1 VKKQKICIV
10 GSGLVGLFTAWQLQ
24 AEGHEVTVVERRH
37 GPSLGTSYANGAQ
50 LSYSYVA
57 PLAGPSALLKLP
69 GWLLKRDG
77 PLRFRPHM
85 SIDLWRWCFA
95 FASRCTSGHARQTT
109 MDLLTLGFLS
119 RHLLHAMMA
128 DGAPVQQLA
137 YRQNGK
143 LVVFRDAAALAG
155 AEAEMQFQST
165 LGCKQRRVSPTQ
177 CVEIDPALADLAPRL
192 VGGIYTPSEDV
203 IDNYALALHLAK
215 EITGRGGCVR
225 YGETVQGFDISGD
238 RLQSART
245 DHGEITADQF
255 VVAGGLESRE
265 IFSKL
270 GVRVPILGLR
280 GYSITLDCSGGLAP
294 DVSVTDSH
302 HKIVFARIGE
312 RLRVAGM
319 VDVGSE
325 AADLPADRLKT
336 LISQAMDTFPRA
348 GNYDQASAWAG
359 VRPATPS
366 GRPII
371 DQICYRNLYANMG
384 HGALGLTLAAGS
396 AALLA
401 DRIAGRQSA
410 IDPSPFTLAKA

>member
-1 VKKQKICIV
+1 M
-10 GSGLVGLFTAWQLQ
+10 
-24 AEGHEVTVVERRH
+24 VERRL

-57 PLAGPSALLKLP
+57 PLAEPSALLKLP
-69 GWLLKRDG
+69 AWLLKRDG
-77 PLRFRPHM
+77 PLRFHPRM
-85 SIDLWRWCFA
+85 SIDFWRWCFA
-95 FASRCTSGHARQTT
+95 FAARCTSGHARPTT
-109 MDLLTLGFLS
+109 LELLTLGFLS
-119 RHLLHAMMA
+119 RDLLHAMMA

-137 YRQNGK
+137 CRQNGK

-155 AEAEMQFQST
+155 AEAQMHFQAT
-165 LGCKQRRVSPTQ
+165 LGCEQRLVSPTQ
-177 CVEIDPALADLAPRL
+177 CVEIDPALADLAHRL

-203 IDNYALALHLAK
+203 IDNYALAVHLAD
-215 EITGRGGCVR
+215 EITKRGGHVR
-225 YGETVQGFDISGD
+225 YGETVLGFDVRGD
-238 RLQSART
+238 RIRCART
-245 DHGEITADQF
+245 DLGHITADQF
-255 VVAGGLESRE
+255 VIAGGLESRE
-265 IFSKL
+265 LFAKL

-280 GYSITLDCSGGLAP
+280 GYSITLDCADGVAP

-319 VDVGSE
+319 VDIGSE
-325 AADLPADRLKT
+325 AADIPADRLKT
-336 LISQAMDTFPRA
+336 LTAQAMDNFPHA
-348 GNYDQASAWAG
+348 GNYAQASAWAG

-371 DQICYRNLYANMG
+371 DQVRYSNLYANIG